1 MSVSSISRFEE
12 LKASL
17 DALYDEVDMIMSY
30 SEIEDSKAFK
40 QVLSRINSV
49 YSDLS
54 RITVNE
60 TEETAYKTLEAMMKD
75 EHVRKARFDTKASE
89 WLETFENP
97 KEISSI
103 VTAPRSLRSRSAR
116 SKSSSS
122 SSVIKARAAA
132 KLQIARLKVKQ
143 LQEQQRLQ
151 RERAERQQRR
161 ELEETEARQ
170 RREREE
176 VAEQETIDILT
187 ASHELEQASLEH
199 QVLEEELDRGGYI
212 PEAED
217 EEWRLE
223 ASSVRVSNRPS
234 PKLEINKI
242 GIASNRP
249 VTDNAQNLLSA
260 STAPAPSVHVLKP
273 KKFEES
279 ACENIPSTS
288 GVKDVRFENNPAASS
303 NSFNVTDFT
312 FTRPVANAGQNLPAT
327 STTPARFS

>member
-1 MSVSSISRFEE
+1 MMSVSSISRFEK

-17 DALYDEVDMIMSY
+17 DALYDEANMIMSY
-30 SEIEDSKAFK
+30 SEIESSEAFK

-75 EHVRKARFDTKASE
+75 EHVRKARFDTKAFE
-89 WLETFENP
+89 WLETFEINP
-97 KEISSI
+97 QEISSI

-116 SKSSSS
+116 SNSSSS

-143 LQEQQRLQ
+143 LQHQQRLQ
-151 RERAERQQRR
+151 QERAERQQRR

-176 VAEQETIDILT
+176 AAEQETIDILT

-199 QVLEEELDRGGYI
+199 HVLEEKLNRGGYI
-212 PEAED
+212 LEAED
-217 EEWRLE
+217 EEWRL
-223 ASSVRVSNRPS
+223 
-234 PKLEINKI
+234 
-242 GIASNRP
+242 
-249 VTDNAQNLLSA
+249 
-260 STAPAPSVHVLKP
+260 
-273 KKFEES
+273 
-279 ACENIPSTS
+279 
-288 GVKDVRFENNPAASS
+288 
-303 NSFNVTDFT
+303 
-312 FTRPVANAGQNLPAT
+312 
-327 STTPARFS
+327 